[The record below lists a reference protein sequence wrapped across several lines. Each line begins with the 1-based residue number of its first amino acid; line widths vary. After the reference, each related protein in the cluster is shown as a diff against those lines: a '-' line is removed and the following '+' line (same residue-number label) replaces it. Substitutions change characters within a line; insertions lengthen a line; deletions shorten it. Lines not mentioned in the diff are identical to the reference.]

1 MNATEKWLE
10 QYFDE
15 VTPREFY
22 REIFPKG
29 ELEQKGVYEDG
40 KYNAIAVC
48 ISQKKKKQKINRI
61 KHHDGSI
68 THKEIFNEDGSKKME
83 PFIYR
88 YSVTDDLDV
97 IDDLVQRDDVFCLMS
112 PLSYAGK
119 NRTAQNARI
128 AYGMAFDV
136 DHLRIRENGH
146 PIGIENLWV
155 RHIENVGR
163 IPKPT
168 YIVFSGTGVHL
179 YYLFEEPIPLF
190 KNIVKQLQT
199 LKHELTDLMWHDTI
213 TGIKSADQVQYE
225 GIFQGFRIPG
235 TITKNGSRA
244 RVFLT
249 GDRVSIEYLNSF
261 VEPEYQVT
269 EYTYKSKLTL
279 KKAKELYPE
288 WYEKRIVNGQKT
300 LIHPWAISRRLY
312 DWWKRELLARKV
324 KVGHRYYCM
333 MILAVYARKCG
344 IFDAKKNPNPVTREE
359 LERDAYE
366 LMDVF
371 EGLTDRDD
379 NHFDE
384 GDVLDALEAYDDH
397 MLTYPWKSVRSR
409 SGIEI
414 PKNKRNGRRQ
424 EVHIKT
430 VNAMRRFRRDELGE
444 DEYKNNGRPIGS
456 GTAQQRVQQWR
467 SEHSDGSKSQC
478 KLDTGLSYPT
488 IRKWWDNTATEL

>member
-22 REIFPKG
+22 REIFPEG
-29 ELEQKGVYEDG
+29 ELEQKGIYEDG

-48 ISQKKKKQKINRI
+48 ISQKKKKQKIHKI
-61 KHHDGSI
+61 KHHDGSV
-68 THKEIFNEDGSKKME
+68 TYKEILNEDGSKKME

-97 IDDLVQRDDVFCLMS
+97 IDELVQRDDVFCLMA

-119 NRTAQNARI
+119 NRTAQNARM
-128 AYGMAFDV
+128 AYGLAFDV
-136 DHLRIRENGH
+136 DHLRVWENGR
-146 PIGIENLWV
+146 PIGIENLWIS
-155 RHIENVGR
+155 HIEDIGR

-168 YIVFSGTGVHL
+168 YIVSSGTGIHL

-190 KNIVKQLQT
+190 KNIVTQLQT
-199 LKHELTDLMWHDTI
+199 LKHELTDLMWHDAI
-213 TGIKSADQVQYE
+213 TDADQVQYE
-225 GIFQGFRIPG
+225 GIFQGFRIVG
-235 TITKNGSRA
+235 TITKNGARA
-244 RVFLT
+244 RAFQT

-261 VEPEYQVT
+261 VDPKYQVT

-312 DWWKRELLARKV
+312 DWWKRELLTRKV

-344 IFDAKKNPNPVTREE
+344 IYDAKKNPNPVTREE
-359 LERDAYE
+359 LEKDAYE
-366 LMDVF
+366 LMEVF
-371 EGLTDRDD
+371 ERLSVKAD

-414 PKNKRNGRRQ
+414 PKNKRNGQKQEWHLEDMRSKKANMKRRGQ
-424 EVHIKT
+424 P
-430 VNAMRRFRRDELGE
+430 F
-444 DEYKNNGRPIGS
+444 KNPEGRPLGS
-456 GTAQQRVQQWR
+456 NKKQRVQQWR
-467 SEHSDGSKSQC
+467 SDHPDGSKTQC
-478 KLDTGLSYPT
+478 KSDTGLSYPT
-488 IRKWWDNTATEL
+488 IRKWWEESATKL